1 MATRPNDST
10 PATARPDWTLCTV
23 HSWPKKLGSQQ
34 ADATNADA
42 DAVAVAVADA
52 DRARDREGDNETASE
67 TPLVLSCLKLIK
79 DSSTYFI
86 STPTGCRATRT
97 GKCGKPK
104 VAVDRNVD
112 NIAVDRGRCCCGCD
126 CCLGDRSGL
135 LKIGLSLSHAVRGAG
150 RGGRGMFSKCV
161 YRCCLC
167 VCFFFFCF
175 SFLLQ
180 FLTSSL
186 KMFDN
191 FSFL

>member
-112 NIAVDRGRCCCGCD
+112 NIAIDRGRCCCGCD

-150 RGGRGMFSKCV
+150 RRGV
-161 YRCCLC
+161 A
-167 VCFFFFCF
+167 CFQNAFTDVVSVFVFLFFI
-175 SFLLQ
+175 SFTV
-180 FLTSSL
+180 FNIFF
-186 KMFDN
+186 KN
-191 FSFL
+191 V